1 MGLLDRKLGTSPP
14 SLGPPD
20 AVVQPEAGSM
30 LILPPSLL
38 SLLLLSLQEYFC
50 LV

>member
-1 MGLLDRKLGTSPP
+1 MGLLDRKLGTPPP
-14 SLGPPD
+14 SLGPTD
-20 AVVQPEAGSM
+20 AVVLPKVGSGP
-30 LILPPSLL
+30 ILPPSLL